1 MAQLTSLQRRGAAD
15 AVGAPDQLDSL
26 HAAVVAELGPS
37 PARRD
42 EQLAR
47 YTSLHI
53 GGKADLLVVAEDI
66 ESLCTVLDLAWQHG
80 VPYRV
85 LGRASNVL
93 VSDGGVRGLVI
104 INRARAIKF
113 LPNAVTA
120 ESGASFSALARQCI
134 AQGLAGLEW
143 AIGIP
148 GSVGGAVVGNA
159 GAWGGDVASTL
170 LQASLYVPPGE
181 VVEWSADR
189 FQYAYRSSIL
199 KHPSMPGE
207 QRAAVLAAGFELRSA
222 ELEQLQEKVKQI
234 TARRTALQP
243 PGSTCGSIFKNP
255 PGDYAGRLIEAAG
268 LKGHRVGDAEISAV
282 HANFVVNQG
291 SASAAEVM
299 SLIELA
305 RNTVDAEFGIPLETE
320 IELIGQW

>member
-1 MAQLTSLQRRGAAD
+1 MAQLASLQRRSAAD
-15 AVGAPDQLDSL
+15 AVGAPDHLDSL
-26 HAAVVAELGPS
+26 HAALVAELGPAS
-37 PARRD
+37 ARRD
-42 EQLAR
+42 EQLTR
-47 YTSLHI
+47 YTSLRI
-53 GGKADLLVVAEDI
+53 GGKADLLLVAEDI
-66 ESLCTVLDLAWQHG
+66 ESLRTVLDLAWQHG
-80 VPYRV
+80 IPCRV

-93 VSDGGVRGLVI
+93 VSDGGIRGLVI

-120 ESGASFSALARQCI
+120 ESGASFSALARQSI

-181 VVEWSADR
+181 VVEWTAER
-189 FQYAYRSSIL
+189 FQYAYRSSVL
-199 KHPSMPGE
+199 KHPSMPDE
-207 QRAAVLAAGFELRSA
+207 QRATVLSASFELRSA
-222 ELEQLQEKVKQI
+222 ELERLQEKVKQ
-234 TARRTALQP
+234 TAARRAASQP
-243 PGSTCGSIFKNP
+243 SGSTCGSIFKNP

-268 LKGHRVGDAEISAV
+268 LKGHRVGDAEISPV
-282 HANFVVNQG
+282 HANFVVNHG

-305 RNTVDAEFGIPLETE
+305 RNTVDAEFGILLETE

>member
-1 MAQLTSLQRRGAAD
+1 MAQLARPQRRGAAD
-15 AVGAPDQLDSL
+15 AVGAPDHLDSL
-26 HAAVVAELGPS
+26 HAALVAELGPS

-47 YTSLHI
+47 YTSLRI
-53 GGKADLLVVAEDI
+53 GGKADLLVVAEEV
-66 ESLCTVLDLAWQHG
+66 ESLCTVLDLAWQHRA
-80 VPYRV
+80 PYRV

-93 VSDGGVRGLVI
+93 VSDAGVRGLVV

-120 ESGASFSALARQCI
+120 ESGASFSTLARQCV

-159 GAWGGDVASTL
+159 GASGGDVASTL
-170 LQASLYVPPGE
+170 LQARLYVPPGE

-199 KHPSMPGE
+199 KHTSMPGE
-207 QRAAVLAAGFELRSA
+207 QRAAVLAASFELRSA

-234 TARRTALQP
+234 TAKRTASQP
-243 PGSTCGSIFKNP
+243 RGATCGSIFKNP

-299 SLIELA
+299 SLIDLA
-305 RNTVDAEFGIPLETE
+305 RNTVNAEFGIPLETE